1 MNYQELVSR
10 DVADLRVLAAQYG
23 IKTHHKAKAESIAKA
38 IIEHITPKAQ
48 ANPETLKHPAEAP
61 KPALVIHTEE
71 QVREAIAPYAKLDGF
86 VVRFPGDD
94 TWYFARKG
102 AEEAGH
108 MSCPLR
114 VIRMKA
120 ETVSKGARKPFIVK
134 NQDGADVMMA
144 GI

>member
-1 MNYQELVSR
+1 MNYNELVSR
-10 DVADLRVLAAQYG
+10 DVADLRTLAAQYG
-23 IKTHHKAKAESIAKA
+23 IKTHHKAKAETIAKA
-38 IIEHITPKAQ
+38 IVEHITPKPQ
-48 ANPETLKHPAEAP
+48 AETLKHPAEQP
-61 KPALVIHTEE
+61 KAALVVNTED
-71 QVREAIAPYAKLDGF
+71 QVREVIAPFAKLDGF

-120 ETVSKGARKPFIVK
+120 ETVSKGARKPFVVK
-134 NQDGADVMMA
+134 NSDGADVMMA

>member
-1 MNYQELVSR
+1 MNYAELVSR
-10 DVADLRVLAAQYG
+10 DVGDLRQLAAQYG
-23 IKTHHKAKAESIAKA
+23 IKTHHKAKAETIAKA
-38 IIEHITPKAQ
+38 IVEHITPEPQPK
-48 ANPETLKHPAEAP
+48 PETMQHPAELA

-71 QVREAIAPYAKLDGF
+71 QVREVIAPYAKLEGF
-86 VVRFPGDD
+86 VAKFPGDD

-114 VIRMKA
+114 DIKTRA
-120 ETVSKGARKPFIVK
+120 EMVSKGARKPFVVK
-134 NQDGADVMMA
+134 NSDGMDVMMA